1 MRRRVPLALAAA
13 LLGLLAS
20 AAAPAPEPAPKP
32 AAPDG
37 MLLLAVVLQPEPGRS
52 LDDINAHLEK
62 TGFRKSFPPDGVE
75 LVSWHV
81 LMGLGQLVLLR
92 LPPDKLRAVSYVLEK
107 GASGAYRAEFYPA
120 YDLRA
125 AWERAR
131 KGR

>member
-1 MRRRVPLALAAA
+1 MRRRAPLALAAVT
-13 LLGLLAS
+13 LGLLLSGAT
-20 AAAPAPEPAPKP
+20 PPPPPEPAAK
-32 AAPDG
+32 PDG

-52 LDDINAHLEK
+52 ADDINAHLEK
-62 TGFRKSFPPDGVE
+62 TGFRKSFPPEGVE

-81 LMGLGQLVLLR
+81 LMGHGQLVLLR
-92 LPPDKLRAVSYVLEK
+92 LPPDKLRAVNYVVEK